1 MKTTTYSKF
10 IDWRFENA
18 GSNTVEMSANNA
30 TIEMKG
36 GR

>member
-1 MKTTTYSKF
+1 MKTTAYSKF

-18 GSNTVEMSANNA
+18 GSATVVMTNTNA
-30 TIEMKG
+30 AIVMKG

>member
-18 GSNTVEMSANNA
+18 GSATFEMSNNNA
-30 TIEMKG
+30 TIVMKG